1 VSRRAGPV
9 ADWLIALGAIGLFVS
24 LFLTWSH
31 QISSTLLAV
40 PGARVALQ
48 GVPPDPSGWQVYSVA
63 DVALAALAV
72 ALGLGA
78 LRGRRRFRAVLLP
91 FVLVALAFVLHA
103 LSSPP
108 TNGVRLVN
116 PGTVIPQYAPIAP
129 TAGVGETVA
138 LLALGLA
145 LVGIA
150 MSLISE

>member
-1 VSRRAGPV
+1 VSRRAGPA

-31 QISSTLLAV
+31 QISVALLAV

-48 GVPPDPSGWQVYSVA
+48 GVPPNPTGWQVYSVA

-72 ALGLGA
+72 ALA
-78 LRGRRRFRAVLLP
+78 LAALIGHRRFRAIVLP
-91 FVLVALAFVLHA
+91 FVLVALGFVLHA

-116 PGTVIPQYAPIAP
+116 PGAVIPQYAPIAP

-138 LLALGLA
+138 LLALLVALA
-145 LVGIA
+145 GIA
-150 MSLISE
+150 LSLAAE

>member
-9 ADWLIALGAIGLFVS
+9 ADWLIAFGAIGLFVS
-24 LFLTWSH
+24 LFLTWGH
-31 QISSTLLAV
+31 QISVALLAV

-48 GVPPDPSGWQVYSVA
+48 GVPPDPTGWQVYSVA
-63 DVALAALAV
+63 DVVLAALAL
-72 ALGLGA
+72 ALALGA
-78 LRGRRRFRAVLLP
+78 LLGRRRSRAVLLP

-138 LLALGLA
+138 LLALLLA
-145 LVGIA
+145 LAGIA
-150 MSLISE
+150 VSLISE